1 MAEAPFTDHENLP
14 VMSAKAFFIDRV
26 SEDRRSLNAYR
37 DRFVM
42 QTDDFIEFFNNSY
55 WLKGKDRLTR
65 RTLLF
70 YGSPQLRLLPR
81 PVYRNRHTGY
91 YIFPD
96 HYRRLAII
104 WTLREKF
111 FFPLELIKVLL
122 KGIPEESYDIIEGW
136 WGSGEDLLDMIPLL
150 RAGFTERDID
160 NYRACKGLLRT
171 DAARVQPGKSAGEA
185 KLKAQLLEQLAE
197 DYQGVRE
204 WISSGRGV
212 KFLLALGK
220 ARKAHPRLQERLSK
234 LAKVG
239 ERKGA

>member
-1 MAEAPFTDHENLP
+1 MAKAPFTDHEDLP
-14 VMSAKAFFIDRV
+14 VKSSKTFFIDRT
-26 SEDRRSLNAYR
+26 SPDSGRLSSIRE
-37 DRFVM
+37 RFVM
-42 QTDDFIEFFNNSY
+42 PTDDFIEFFNNSY
-55 WLKGKDRLTR
+55 WLKGKNRLTR

-122 KGIPEESYDIIEGW
+122 RGIPEESYDLIESW

-150 RAGFTERDID
+150 KAGFTERDVD
-160 NYRACKGLLRT
+160 NYLACKGLLRT
-171 DAARVQPGKSAGEA
+171 DSVRLEPGKPPSEA
-185 KLKAQLLEQLAE
+185 NLKARILEQLAE
-197 DYQGVRE
+197 DYDGVRE
-204 WISSGRGV
+204 WVSSGRGV
-212 KFLLALGK
+212 RFLQALSK
-220 ARKAHPRLQERLSK
+220 ARKAHPHLQERLAK
-234 LAKVG
+234 LKKAGVG
-239 ERKGA
+239 AGS

>member
-1 MAEAPFTDHENLP
+1 MAKAPLIDHEDLP
-14 VMSAKAFFIDRV
+14 VRSAKTFFIDRTS
-26 SEDRRSLNAYR
+26 SERRSLSGYR

-55 WLKGKDRLTR
+55 SLKGKDQLTR

-104 WTLREKF
+104 WTLRQKF

-122 KGIPEESYDIIEGW
+122 RGIPEESYDLIEGW

-150 RAGFTERDID
+150 KAGFTEQDVD
-160 NYRACKGLLRT
+160 NYRACKGLLRA
-171 DAARVQPGKSAGEA
+171 DAAHPEPEQLARESKF
-185 KLKAQLLEQLAE
+185 KARILEQLAE
-197 DYQGVRE
+197 DYQGVKD

-212 KFLLALGK
+212 RFLQALSK
-220 ARKAHPRLQERLSK
+220 ARKAHPQLQERLAK
-234 LAKVG
+234 LKKA
-239 ERKGA
+239 GAGAGG

>member
-1 MAEAPFTDHENLP
+1 MAKAPFTDHEDLP
-14 VMSAKAFFIDRV
+14 VRSAKTFFIDRT
-26 SEDRRSLNAYR
+26 SAERGRLSGHH

-42 QTDDFIEFFNNSY
+42 PTDDFIEFFNNSY
-55 WLKGKDRLTR
+55 SLKGKDRLTR

-111 FFPLELIKVLL
+111 FLPLELIKVLL
-122 KGIPEESYDIIEGW
+122 RGVPEESYDLIESW

-150 RAGFTERDID
+150 KAGFTERDID
-160 NYRACKGLLRT
+160 NYGASKGLLRA
-171 DAARVQPGKSAGEA
+171 DAAYLEPSKSAGES
-185 KLKAQLLEQLAE
+185 KFKARLLEQLAE

-212 KFLLALGK
+212 RFLQALSK
-220 ARKAHPRLQERLSK
+220 ARKEHPRLQERVAKLSTS
-234 LAKVG
+234 AG
-239 ERKGA
+239 E